1 MAKSQTVRR
10 KTPKPVIEPRLGIFW
25 LVDGKLLIES
35 TPLSQFFHPSIND
48 VNRDYRAKVP
58 VGVFLD

>member
-10 KTPKPVIEPRLGIFW
+10 KTPKPVIERRLGIFW

-35 TPLSQFFHPSIND
+35 TPLSQFFHP
-48 VNRDYRAKVP
+48 VQTT
-58 VGVFLD
+58 